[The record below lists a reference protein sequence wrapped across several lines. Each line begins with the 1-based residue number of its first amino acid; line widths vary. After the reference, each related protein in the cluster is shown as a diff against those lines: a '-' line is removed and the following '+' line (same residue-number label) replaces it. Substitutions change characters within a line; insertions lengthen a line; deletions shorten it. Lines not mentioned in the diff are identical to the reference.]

1 MASAYLTK
9 TFSSG
14 GNQRIWTLSFWV
26 KLNRG
31 SGDDSYILTYAQS
44 SGSNPR
50 GEITFRSDANGNQFR
65 VGFNPAGSS
74 WTNCDVD
81 TRKFRDYSAWYHAVV
96 AVDTTQGTASN
107 RVKIYINGEQQ
118 TVSTQP
124 SQNFDTGFNHTHQQT
139 YGRYEN
145 SDSSYLDGLLTHI
158 HFIDGTQYSA
168 SDFGETD
175 STSGIWKPKTAPS
188 VTYGTNGYFLNMENS
203 SDFGE
208 DSSGNN
214 NDFTTSGTITQ
225 TEDTPSNN
233 FATWNPLDNY
243 YSQSTFSNGNTTQQ
257 TGNTEY
263 GYSRATLGVSSGKW
277 YWEVKLTTNHDT
289 SLIGIA
295 STQCTSTTNYL
306 GANANDYAY
315 YYSGTYYNN
324 GSASS
329 YGNSY
334 ASGDIIGVALDLDNN
349 KLYFSKN
356 GTFQNS
362 ADPTSGATGTGAISI
377 TDPAS
382 TTDGFYF
389 PSVGDFNNA
398 SNTYIFDGNF
408 GNGRFGTTALASSNS
423 DSAGLGLF
431 EYSVPSGY
439 YALCTKN
446 IKNYG

>member
-31 SGDDSYILTYAQS
+31 SGDDSYILSYAQS

-50 GEITFRSDANGNQFR
+50 GEITFRSDANGNNFR
-65 VGFNPAGSS
+65 VGFNPTGSS

-81 TRKFRDYSAWYHAVV
+81 NRKFRDYSAWYHAVV

-107 RVKIYINGEQQ
+107 RVKVYINGEQQ

-124 SQNFDTGFNHTHQQT
+124 SQNFDTGFNHTHQQS

-145 SDSSYLDGLLTHI
+145 SDSSYLDGLLSHI

-168 SDFGETD
+168 SDFGQTD
-175 STSGIWKPKTAPS
+175 STSGIWKPKTSPS
-188 VTYGTNGYFLNMENS
+188 VTYGTNGYFLSM
-203 SDFGE
+203 E
-208 DSSGNN
+208 DSSNFGDDTSGNT
-214 NDFTTSGTITQ
+214 NDFTVNGTITQ
-225 TEDTPSNN
+225 TEDSPSNN
-233 FATWNPLDNY
+233 FATLNTL
-243 YSQSTFSNGNTTQQ
+243 TGATHTGLTIANGNLTID
-257 TGNTEY
+257 GNT
-263 GYSRATLGVSSGKW
+263 GTAWRSLMATLGVSSGKW
-277 YWEVKLTTNHDT
+277 YYEVKVKNLADNVRIG
-289 SLIGIA
+289 LIDVDDML
-295 STQCTSTTNYL
+295 Q
-306 GANANDYAY
+306 ANGYFNSKARGYAY
-315 YYSGTYYNN
+315 NN
-324 GSASS
+324 DGQKSNNNSSAS

-334 ASGDIIGVALDLDNN
+334 TTNDIIGIAMDLDNG

-356 GTFQNS
+356 GTYQNS
-362 ADPTSGATGTGAISI
+362 GDPTSGSTGTGSAYDISSGYTYAPCI
-377 TDPAS
+377 ATYQSTDKLEC
-382 TTDGFYF
+382 
-389 PSVGDFNNA
+389 
-398 SNTYIFDGNF
+398 NF

-439 YALCTKN
+439 YSLCTKN